1 MLDFTFQPKLLTNMT
16 HRDVTFAAAATL
28 FVPAWLGI
36 FSSGIPTILGP
47 LPALTSL
54 PALFLT
60 NAGIY
65 WIVVGIPSAI
75 FLLWSPQ
82 LLRGV
87 AKIPARTFVLFVLCA
102 SLTIFYFVGSWN
114 SGIQYQGTRFTYVMC
129 VVNAMY
135 TAVIGSLFFA
145 FRKGRD
151 PFGKSLTIHWLLF
164 AWLAWCAFPHLGEL
178 P

>member
-1 MLDFTFQPKLLTNMT
+1 MA
-16 HRDVTFAAAATL
+16 HRNVTFAAAATL

-36 FSSGIPTILGP
+36 FSSGIPTMLGP

-54 PALFLT
+54 PALLLA

-75 FLLWSPQ
+75 FLLWNPQ

-87 AKIPARTFVLFVLCA
+87 AKIPARTFLLFVLCA

-114 SGIQYQGTRFTYVMC
+114 FGIQYQGARFTYVMA
-129 VVNAMY
+129 VVNGIYA
-135 TAVIGSLFFA
+135 AVIGILFFA
-145 FRKGRD
+145 YRKGKD
-151 PFGKSLTIHWLLF
+151 SFWKSLTIHWLLF
-164 AWLAWCAFPHLGEL
+164 AWLAWCAFPYLGEL

>member
-1 MLDFTFQPKLLTNMT
+1 MP
-16 HRDVTFAAAATL
+16 HRNVTFAAAATL

-54 PALFLT
+54 PALFLA
-60 NAGIY
+60 NPGIY

-75 FLLWSPQ
+75 FLLWNPQ

-114 SGIQYQGTRFTYVMC
+114 FGIQYQGARFTYVMC
-129 VVNAMY
+129 RQRNVRRRYRHFILCVQK
-135 TAVIGSLFFA
+135 
-145 FRKGRD
+145 RKG
-151 PFGKSLTIHWLLF
+151 FLLEDSYHP
-164 AWLAWCAFPHLGEL
+164 LATFCMAGMVCVPLSG
-178 P
+178 